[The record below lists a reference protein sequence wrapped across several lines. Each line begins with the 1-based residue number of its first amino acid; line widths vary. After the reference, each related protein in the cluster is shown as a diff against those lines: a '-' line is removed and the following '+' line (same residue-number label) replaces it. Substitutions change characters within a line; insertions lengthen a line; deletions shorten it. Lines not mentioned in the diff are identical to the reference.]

1 MANYNYARFLPEALS
16 GIRSQTRPAD
26 QIIIVDDGS
35 DDHSIEIIERFSAA
49 NPAVLFLRN
58 AKNLGVHASIARA
71 LSLVTTDYLVWTA
84 ADDRLLSQFIEKSMA
99 AVERHPQAGL
109 CLSET
114 TQLLGTSGSILR
126 FATEPS
132 VRHIFDLTDL
142 AEFSPPAELAKR
154 MRRAYL
160 PIASNTVIVKR
171 EALLSL
177 GGYDQQLKWF
187 ADSFAYTVIA
197 LRYGACVVAE
207 TLAVIRTTADSYSSG
222 MHDRAKQ
229 SEVLQ
234 RMLDTLA
241 SREYRD
247 VRRIF
252 RACPSVFSP
261 GWNLMLR
268 VQLGSVRDWD
278 LFLPYLIW
286 RIREYKRGH
295 GLNWFGMIAHLLHR
309 LPLIREFRRL
319 EAALKAEQAAHA
331 AHKIASE
338 QQLNET
344 REQQRAEIE
353 KHTSQLQQLEAK
365 WNALTAD
372 ASRLHGLSAQL
383 QAERDGFANALQEL
397 RIDYEATKASAE
409 QSERRLHI
417 VSVATAPETTPVGGM
432 NGDQVEPP
440 RIAVLAM
447 MDEMKASEP
456 IYAPSKFWQHFNEIN
471 VNQLASAGFNNFKL
485 TANLN
490 YHNFAPRNLFDAK
503 VRRLVRLWRQ
513 SPTLKPL
520 LVSIEDGFVR
530 MGGNEALRT
539 QQAVLGFSNKRMF
552 HYKIFVALLW
562 VYSRSVDHL
571 RVLDRLREP
580 ELGNPIRVLYEDQL
594 ISQDLATSSRE
605 FNAIMG
611 AIPQERR
618 GSAALTIG
626 ELGAG
631 YGRLAHVFA
640 ESTPCRYIIF
650 DIPPALGVAQWYL
663 GGLFPKKRI
672 FRFRHFSKFSDI
684 AAELERSEIAFF
696 TPNQIALFP
705 DRYFDLFVSISSL
718 HEMRV
723 PQIEH
728 YLAQMSRLT
737 ARFMYL
743 KQYYRYVNPY
753 DNLLVERSAYHLPEA
768 WQPIFEKTEAVYADF
783 FELMLKRT
791 A

>member
-1 MANYNYARFLPEALS
+1 MANYNHARFLPEALS
-16 GIRSQTRPAD
+16 GIRSQTRSPD
-26 QIIIVDDGS
+26 QAIIVDDGS
-35 DDHSIEIIERFSAA
+35 DDHSIEIIERFCAD
-49 NPAVLFLRN
+49 NPAVLFVRN
-58 AKNLGVHASIARA
+58 ARNLGVHPSISRA

-84 ADDRLLSQFIEKSMA
+84 ADDRLLPQFLEKSMA
-99 AVERHPQAGL
+99 ALERHPQAGL

-132 VRHIFDLTDL
+132 VRHIFELTDL
-142 AEFSPPAELAKR
+142 AEFSAPPELAKR

-160 PIASNTVIVKR
+160 PIASNTVVVKR
-171 EALLSL
+171 EALLGL

-207 TLAVIRTTADSYSSG
+207 TLAVIRTAADSYSSG

-229 SEVLQ
+229 SKVLQ
-234 RMLDTLA
+234 RMLDILA

-252 RACPSVFSP
+252 RTCPSVFSP

-295 GLNWFGMIAHLLHR
+295 GLNWFGMIAHLFDR

-331 AHKIASE
+331 AHK
-338 QQLNET
+338 T
-344 REQQRAEIE
+344 
-353 KHTSQLQQLEAK
+353 QLQKLEAK
-365 WNALTAD
+365 CKALTAD

-440 RIAVLAM
+440 KITVLAM
-447 MDEMKASEP
+447 MDEMKASDP

-520 LVSIEDGFVR
+520 LASIEDGLVR

-571 RVLDRLREP
+571 RVLHRLREP

-611 AIPQERR
+611 AIPQDRR

-663 GGLFPKKRI
+663 GGLFPKRRI

-705 DRYFDLFVSISSL
+705 DRYFDLFISISSL

-728 YLAQMSRLT
+728 YLAQLSRLA
-737 ARFMYL
+737 ARFIYL

-753 DNLLVERSAYHLPEA
+753 DNLLVERSAYRLPEA